1 MKGSED
7 MKRKLSIILLFLL
20 SLTMFTGCGLFKGK
34 DEVISDVKPYRIM
47 NTYDRSLMSAK
58 RIEVAVYVSDS
69 KVSTER
75 LRKYTEEIVNK
86 YKDDYK
92 GVMVSFY
99 DIAEE
104 TYKYSYIPMAVG
116 IWAPK
121 GDFNEALLYDKYTDS
136 NYSIVLKK
144 NKCVYTPT
152 DEERQSYIDY
162 ISLKDKS
169 VEERFKI
176 LNIPEEKT
184 AEFLVM
190 INKVKNRYEEVV
202 KR

>member
-1 MKGSED
+1 
-7 MKRKLSIILLFLL
+7 MKRKISMLLIFLL
-20 SLTMFTGCGLFKGK
+20 SFSMLTGCNLFNKGK
-34 DEVISDVKPYRIM
+34 NEKILSDVKPYRIM

-58 RIEVAVYVSDS
+58 RIEVAVYISNN
-69 KVSTER
+69 KVSAER

-104 TYKYSYIPMAVG
+104 TYEYSYIPMAVG

-144 NKCVYTPT
+144 NKRVYTPT

-169 VEERFKI
+169 VKERLKI

-184 AEFLVM
+184 VEFLVM
-190 INKVKNRYEEVV
+190 IDKVKNRYEEVV
-202 KR
+202 KRY